1 MPEHKKGLTW
11 TTQDLTK
18 AGRGVMGTQPTLATH
33 SEILESFDTLTAVN
47 GSWNV
52 LGTLPAL
59 QSSPNIGTHSSC
71 VFLSFMALS
80 AELKNPLHV
89 AHASALHSC
98 YSSRSSPPQGLCGGK
113 TGGDHLSDYLSVPS
127 GPRKKALPKG
137 ARGIKCRLSDVHT
150 QLSNENKLT

>member
-18 AGRGVMGTQPTLATH
+18 AGRGVMGKQPNLAAH

-59 QSSPNIGTHSSC
+59 QSSPNIGAHSSC
-71 VFLSFMALS
+71 VFLSFM
-80 AELKNPLHV
+80 
-89 AHASALHSC
+89 
-98 YSSRSSPPQGLCGGK
+98 
-113 TGGDHLSDYLSVPS
+113 VPS